1 MLRALA
7 AGAEAHPESTEFIL
21 NNMSKRMAESLR
33 DEMAELGKIKAADG
47 EDAMAAVIEAIRDL
61 ANAGTILLVAE
72 EDQDPD
78 I

>member
-1 MLRALA
+1 
-7 AGAEAHPESTEFIL
+7 
-21 NNMSKRMAESLR
+21 MAESLR
-33 DEMAELGKIKAADG
+33 DEMAELGEIKAADG

-78 I
+78 T